1 MYLKRVMFFLPH
13 ILITAEVG
21 KVAFFFLA
29 NVLLRHSVYELRRNL
44 FVFLTPRNG

>member
-21 KVAFFFLA
+21 KVAFFS
-29 NVLLRHSVYELRRNL
+29 LLM
-44 FVFLTPRNG
+44 FF